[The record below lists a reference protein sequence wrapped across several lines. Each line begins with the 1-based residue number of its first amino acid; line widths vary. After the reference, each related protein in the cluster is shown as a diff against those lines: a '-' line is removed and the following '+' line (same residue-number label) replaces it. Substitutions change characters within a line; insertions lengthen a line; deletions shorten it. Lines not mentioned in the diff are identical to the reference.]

1 MVKGRMKEGK
11 MIEDDE
17 REDEGREDDDRE
29 DEGRFCDFLPSFLS
43 LSLFITV
50 RASAIEYDGPGRR
63 EQTSPGAK

>member
-17 REDEGREDDDRE
+17 REDEGRE